1 MPRGTQLATL
11 LAMTRHEARMSDS
24 VALGRNSRAA
34 IVGHIQRVQ
43 RQLWLDHDWE
53 HMKVYRDVE
62 LAAGQQFYDFPSD
75 LSFERVIWVKVR
87 ESTTGLWLPSGD
99 ASSLP
104 HGIGPEHYNVYDSEA
119 DVRSAPVLRW
129 AYHADATDNGDQIEV
144 WPLPSDNTQVLRLRG
159 IRSLGSL
166 AADTDTADLDD
177 DMIAT
182 MVAAEL
188 LAHAGA
194 KDAQAKLAAA
204 QRIMRRLTGR
214 AKKNKM
220 FVMGGG
226 SAQSGDRKPVEL
238 RAVYNAS

>member
-1 MPRGTQLATL
+1 MPRGTQLSTL

-34 IVGHIQRVQ
+34 LVGHIQRVQ
-43 RQLWLDHDWE
+43 HQLWLDHDWE

-62 LAAGQQFYDFPSD
+62 LAAGQQFYDFPAD
-75 LSFERVIWVKVR
+75 LSFERVIWAKVR
-87 ESTTGLWLPSGD
+87 ESTTGQWLPGGD
-99 ASSLP
+99 KASLP
-104 HGIGPEHYNVYDSEA
+104 FGIGPEHYNVYDSEA
-119 DVRSAPVLRW
+119 DVRSTPVLRW
-129 AYHADATDNGDQIEV
+129 AYHADDDDDGDQIEV
-144 WPLPSDNTQVLRLRG
+144 WPLPSDNDQTLRLRG
-159 IRSLGSL
+159 IRSLDAL
-166 AADTDTADLDD
+166 IADADTADLDD
-177 DMIAT
+177 HLIAT

-204 QRIMRRLTGR
+204 QRIFRRLTGR
-214 AKKNKM
+214 AGKSKM

-226 SAQSGDRKPVEL
+226 EAAGDRKPVAL